1 MAITSLPTQ
10 PVMSDAEWETRC
22 DLAALYR
29 IFHHLRMTDLIYTH
43 MTARIPGEKD
53 TFLINNYGDMF
64 DEVTASSLVKM
75 DFEGNVIG
83 DQNSYNEA
91 GFTIHSGV
99 YKARPDV
106 TCVAHTHTNAGVAIS
121 ITKQGLLPISQDAAV
136 VIDDVGYHDYGTPAG
151 QAECDALGRSCK
163 DINCVL
169 LRNHGLLT
177 LGASIPAALVEASA
191 PGSARSSTVT
201 AAPVWAIRHATAHP
215 MTPPP
220 TITTRACVGNSLC
233 DIRGHPRVRVTF
245 LVDRLSAQIY
255 HRQS

>member
-10 PVMSDAEWETRC
+10 PMMSDDEWETRC

-29 IFHHLRMTDLIYTH
+29 VFHYLRMTDLIYTH
-43 MTARIPGEKD
+43 MTARIPGEEN
-53 TFLINNYGDMF
+53 TFLINNYGEMF

-75 DFEGNVIG
+75 DFDGNVIG
-83 DQNSYNEA
+83 DQGSYNEA

-106 TCVAHTHTNAGVAIS
+106 MCVAHTHTNAGVAIS

-136 VIDDVGYHDYGTPAG
+136 IMDDVGYHDYGTPST

-163 DINCVL
+163 NINCVI

-177 LGASIPAALVEASA
+177 LGTNIPAAFLRMYILEHACSEQIAAMSLNTELTPIATQVVKEVKQRYGSYGAKEDFGTLEWSA
-191 PGSARSSTVT
+191 M
-201 AAPVWAIRHATAHP
+201 IRLLERNG
-215 MTPPP
+215 
-220 TITTRACVGNSLC
+220 IKYKN
-233 DIRGHPRVRVTF
+233 
-245 LVDRLSAQIY
+245 
-255 HRQS
+255 